1 MKCYWDCDK
10 LLSLNLKTLYKDD
23 YKGFVFYE
31 VIYYHTF
38 IVSCLAFLVQQTSS
52 FIVYGIMK
60 YMKSIVNEVQ
70 IEVYRDN

>member
-1 MKCYWDCDK
+1 MKCYWDCKK
-10 LLSLNLKTLYKDD
+10 LLCLNLKPYIYD